1 MTAQVSESLD
11 VKWWLVLIEGIAVLV
26 HCAKGRGRSSTLL
39 AAYLMKEHGLS
50 FEEAFALMK
59 QKRVLTKLEGRHRK
73 QLESWLLDCQN
84 GSSSDQISQE

>member
-1 MTAQVSESLD
+1 VTAQVSESLD

-50 FEEAFALMK
+50 FEEAFAL
-59 QKRVLTKLEGRHRK
+59 RTP
-73 QLESWLLDCQN
+73 SP
-84 GSSSDQISQE
+84 